1 MSGNGKVPPRTDRV
15 RTLAG
20 KLYDLEDDEITETHI
35 HLPPGATVETQ
46 RGRVRAV
53 SVPDAEVTKPD
64 HDKPESDP
72 PKAAKWALALIRAVD
87 NWPRALVAVA
97 ILVLA
102 GLAIW
107 KGVTGLP
114 VANP

>member
-1 MSGNGKVPPRTDRV
+1 MAQPSERTNKARRLADELEGIEWDEPTQPNIHVHLGN
-15 RTLAG
+15 AG
-20 KLYDLEDDEITETHI
+20 GFKAADLPT
-35 HLPPGATVETQ
+35 
-46 RGRVRAV
+46 
-53 SVPDAEVTKPD
+53 VPDNE
-64 HDKPESDP
+64 KPESDPP

-102 GLAIW
+102 GFAIW